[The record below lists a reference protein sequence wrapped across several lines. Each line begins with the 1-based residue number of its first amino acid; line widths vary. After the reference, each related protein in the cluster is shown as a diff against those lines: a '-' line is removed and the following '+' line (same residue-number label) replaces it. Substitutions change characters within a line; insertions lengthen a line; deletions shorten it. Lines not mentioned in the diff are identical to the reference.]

1 MSHYIY
7 DKVVHPHPF
16 ALASPL
22 HLADL
27 ATPSHH
33 GIMVMGDACVL
44 AGGQAAAAAS
54 TKTGRRPPES
64 VVAAFHVGTS
74 DLTV

>member
-1 MSHYIY
+1 MGHYIY
-7 DKVVHPHPF
+7 DKVVHHHPF

-33 GIMVMGDACVL
+33 GIMVMGDACVS
-44 AGGQAAAAAS
+44 AGGQAASSSSVNKDRLRAA
-54 TKTGRRPPES
+54 GE
-64 VVAAFHVGTS
+64 
-74 DLTV
+74 